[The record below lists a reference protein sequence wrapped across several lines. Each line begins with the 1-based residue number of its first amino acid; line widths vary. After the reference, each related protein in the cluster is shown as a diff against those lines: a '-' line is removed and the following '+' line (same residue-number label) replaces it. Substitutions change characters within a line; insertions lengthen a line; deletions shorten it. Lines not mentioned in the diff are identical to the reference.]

1 MTVVVMVG
9 LMMVVEVGS
18 EIMAATHHG
27 EQHKAQ
33 YAQDNFSA
41 HGQTSEG
48 FPPSTS
54 CNSVVPQAEKS
65 VSLPDQVLRLGPV
78 MARQGIPGRSG

>member
-1 MTVVVMVG
+1 MAVVRMTVVVMVG

-18 EIMAATHHG
+18 EIMAATHHD

-41 HGQTSEG
+41 HGQTSRG
-48 FPPSTS
+48 
-54 CNSVVPQAEKS
+54 
-65 VSLPDQVLRLGPV
+65 VSPV
-78 MARQGIPGRSG
+78 YLLQ

>member
-1 MTVVVMVG
+1 MERWDALSLPLLSCCLTNDEVVVAVVRMTVVVMVG

-18 EIMAATHHG
+18 EIMAAHHD

-41 HGQTSEG
+41 HGQTSVG
-48 FPPSTS
+48 VSPVPP
-54 CNSVVPQAEKS
+54 AI
-65 VSLPDQVLRLGPV
+65 
-78 MARQGIPGRSG
+78 A